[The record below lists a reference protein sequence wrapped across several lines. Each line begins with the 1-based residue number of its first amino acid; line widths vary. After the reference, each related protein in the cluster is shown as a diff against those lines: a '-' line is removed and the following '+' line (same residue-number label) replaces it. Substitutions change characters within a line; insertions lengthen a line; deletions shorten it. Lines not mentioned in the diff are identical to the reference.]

1 MSGLAARI
9 RRIEDQCDR
18 SRPER
23 WLGHP
28 RPPETLAALEAA
40 AAVYAGKIAAHGDP
54 DLALAAAEQAACRV
68 LYREDR
74 DVAR

>member
-1 MSGLAARI
+1 MSDLNARI
-9 RRIEDQCDR
+9 RRIEDQRDR

-40 AAVYAGKIAAHGDP
+40 ETIYADELAAHGDP
-54 DLALAAAEQAACRV
+54 DLALAAAEQAACHV
-68 LYREDR
+68 LYGEDR